1 MKRTPLALLL
11 LALSASLALAG
22 SDTITHEA
30 MFLMKRV
37 GSPALSPDGEWV
49 AVSVTEPSY
58 ESDKQTSDLWLVA
71 TDGSPAP
78 RRLTYSKG
86 GESDIAWSPDS
97 RKIAFVAKREGDE
110 QNQIY
115 LLDMAG
121 GEAMRVTTVSLAAK
135 APQWS
140 PDGSKILFLSGAWP
154 EATDPES
161 NEKAVKERKDRKS
174 KVRIY
179 ESFPI
184 RDFDRWLDE
193 QQTRLFVVAPERDA
207 KAKDLL
213 AGSKLLSTPGFAGN
227 ESLQPVWSPDG
238 KSIVFTASPNRNV
251 AAFDAPNTHL
261 FEVSAEGGEPR
272 QLTAGTGDHGSPKFR
287 PGAPEICYSYSE
299 EYRKIYAL
307 GRVACTAWPWSGAQ
321 RVVTAGSDRSVSDWE
336 FTPDGKTILFTA
348 EDAGLVKLF
357 QVPAGGGKVSVAVEP
372 PGGVYSSLSIEG
384 DAKRPVVIANWG
396 SSINPNEVV
405 RIDLAGRTHRALT
418 RFAADDA
425 AKLSW
430 KAPEHF
436 WFTNEE
442 GMRIHSLLFL
452 PPNFDPA
459 KKYPLLV
466 LMHGGAHNMWQDSI
480 SLRWN
485 YHLLSAP
492 GYVLVATN
500 YRGSTGFG
508 EEFALK
514 ILGDP
519 LRGPAKDIND
529 GADEAIRRYPFIDGS
544 RQAAAGAS
552 YGGHLANW
560 MEGNTTRYRA
570 LVSHAGLATLAGQ
583 WGTSDTIFHRELMVG
598 SPPWEGNPLWS
609 DQSPLR
615 YAANFKTPM
624 LLSIG
629 ENDYRVPLNNTLEM
643 WAALQ
648 RQRVPSRLLVWPDEN
663 HWILKGE
670 NSRVFY
676 REVHDWLAKWL
687 APGPGN

>member
-1 MKRTPLALLL
+1 MKRTFLASFLLIL
-11 LALSASLALAG
+11 CATIAVAG
-22 SDTITHEA
+22 TETITHEA

-37 GSPALSPDGEWV
+37 GAPALSPDGRWV

-58 ESDKQTSDLWLVA
+58 DSDKQTSDLWLVA
-71 TDGSPAP
+71 ADGSSAP
-78 RRLTYSKG
+78 RRLTSSKG
-86 GESDIAWSPDS
+86 GESDLAWSPDS

-115 LLDMAG
+115 LLDLGG
-121 GEAMRVTTVSLAAK
+121 GEAMRVSGVSLAAK
-135 APQWS
+135 APRWS
-140 PDGSKILFLSGAWP
+140 PDGSKLLFMSGSWP
-154 EATDPES
+154 EATDPET
-161 NEKAVKERKDRKS
+161 NEAAAKERKDRKS

-179 ESFPI
+179 EGFPI
-184 RDFDRWLDE
+184 RGWDRWLDE
-193 QQTRLFVVAPERDA
+193 TQTRLYVVAPERDA
-207 KAKDLL
+207 KARDLL
-213 AGSKLLSTPGFAGN
+213 AGSKLLSTPGFGGD
-227 ESLQPVWSPDG
+227 SLQPVWSPDG
-238 KSIVFTASPNRNV
+238 KSIVFAASTNRNV
-251 AAFDAPNTHL
+251 GAYDAPNTHL

-272 QLTAGTGDHGSPKFR
+272 QLTAGTADHGSPRFR
-287 PGAPEICYSYSE
+287 PRASE
-299 EYRKIYAL
+299 LCFSISDEYRKIYAL
-307 GRVACTAWPWSGAQ
+307 NRIACAAWPWKGTP

-336 FTPDGKTILFTA
+336 FTPDGNTIWFTA

-357 QVPAGGGKVSVAVEP
+357 KVPASGGTVSVALEP

-396 SSINPNEVV
+396 SSVHPNEVV
-405 RIDLAGRTHRALT
+405 RIDPAAGTHRALT

-442 GMRIHSLLFL
+442 GFRVHSMLFY
-452 PPNFDPA
+452 PPDFDPA

-466 LMHGGAHNMWQDSI
+466 LMHGGAHNMWQDAI

-492 GYVLVATN
+492 GYVLLATN

-508 EEFALK
+508 EEFALT

-529 GADEAIRRYPFIDGS
+529 AADEAIRRHAFIDGA

-570 LVSHAGLATLAGQ
+570 LISHAGLATLAGQ

-598 SPPWEGNPLWS
+598 GPPWEGNPLWR
-609 DQSPLR
+609 DQSPLT

-624 LLSIG
+624 LLSVG
-629 ENDYRVPLNNTLEM
+629 ENDYRVPLNNTIEM
-643 WAALQ
+643 WSALQ

-676 REVHDWLAKWL
+676 QEVHDWLQRWL
-687 APGPGN
+687 K